1 MIIAVDL
8 FIALLG
14 LLNLD
19 GLVLMACVS
28 VALFK
33 GGNHG

>member
-1 MIIAVDL
+1 MIAVDL

-14 LLNLD
+14 LLNLG

-28 VALFK
+28 LAFFK
-33 GGNHG
+33 GN

>member
-1 MIIAVDL
+1 MMLVVDL
-8 FIALLG
+8 FIAFLG
-14 LLNLD
+14 VLNVC
-19 GLVLMACVS
+19 GLFLMACVN